1 MFNQRSAARWY
12 AIEYIVIEPWPAG
25 VAAPTF
31 LCMCL
36 CVRLSLINWMTPS
49 EFTLGKRYASNARE
63 RIYAQYSYH
72 PPFPLQHAALPAC
85 HTKQWQ
91 LSHLTF
97 TIKIVIIIW
106 HTHTYIHIHSR
117 ICTQLLIHIQH
128 DFPAVHN
135 RFRRHCRAHHRHHRH
150 HHQQQHHFHDYY
162 DDQRQQRIVI
172 SW

>member
-1 MFNQRSAARWY
+1 MICNRVYRNWATACRCCSANIFVYMFVCAFVAHELNDTEWVYFGKTLRFQRTW
-12 AIEYIVIEPWPAG
+12 
-25 VAAPTF
+25 T
-31 LCMCL
+31 
-36 CVRLSLINWMTPS
+36 
-49 EFTLGKRYASNARE
+49 
-63 RIYAQYSYH
+63 QYPYH